1 MKLYERF
8 GDRGFHTSIVTS
20 FCVDFEAYEDIALPR
35 LRGAGCHNNL
45 LLLDDKMLREAL
57 DGGLALPRFAG
68 RWYSASG
75 VTAKSNGVF
84 HPKIVLQIGRGEGR
98 IIVSSANMTSSG
110 LAGNLELA
118 GSLECTDEAS
128 PQQQIIA
135 QVWQYAKACLADAG
149 LAVTSQ
155 LAWAEA
161 RTPWLRR
168 TAPATGAVT
177 LADGTVAAFLTPQ
190 AQGIGAQLVQQLDGE
205 PVKRLVVFSPYWDDK
220 LDGLK
225 HLIAQLTPAKV
236 ALLVDTETGEFPVKA
251 LGGIKNLTV
260 HEAKDFCKGRFFHAK
275 AVIAETQK
283 WDHVLYG
290 SANCT
295 VAALGKSNFAGINH
309 EACLYKRLPARQTL
323 DALGLASVID
333 KSTAVDAKTWEQAEA
348 PDDELAA
355 QNVKAS
361 PGRFECHLD
370 ILSWYPPDGVAP
382 DRAALEL
389 LDLERQVLD
398 HDLTPLAGAGKGELR
413 YRLAG
418 DAVRPAFAR
427 LRCEDGSVS
436 ALAIV
441 SLVDVIRQEAREQRS
456 RSAEQAALRLADE
469 TEAELLLL
477 DVFDALEAA
486 EARLNQ
492 EPEPASFVGRRKK
505 ADEKGNEQ
513 FRTLDYESFIA
524 GRRPPETSSTL
535 FANSLAGS
543 ELSLVRNF
551 LNRIIGLGDAED
563 TPDDEDQLASAFNL
577 GDETSDPDA
586 AMAAAGE
593 TGIDPSQR
601 TADQEAKQE
610 RQRLAAQRKAS
621 RAQIA
626 QAATQFV
633 KKIGLRKQAGA
644 LTTLDILRLRA
655 LLMIVV
661 AAGHGRAASALDN
674 ETSSLQVLPRE
685 DSEESWPRL
694 IGRILFGVFDG
705 ADPAIGHV
713 QLETAGEHIAEDI
726 LECWATCFWCV
737 QAAFAAPRSA
747 TERKLLPKRIGPLM
761 DKIYVATGLTALEYA
776 SPPMVAVMTKMNERF
791 CARLGLDAAA
801 QKKAHDEQVQR
812 VLDCQEVAP
821 ASPRKLGASRAA
833 DPTKRK

>member
-8 GDRGFHTSIVTS
+8 GDRGFHTSIITS

-45 LLLDDKMLREAL
+45 LLVDDKMLREAL
-57 DGGLALPRFAG
+57 DGGLALPRVAG

-75 VTAKSNGVF
+75 VTAKGVF
-84 HPKIVLQIGRGEGR
+84 HPKIVLQIGRGAGR

-118 GSLECTDEAS
+118 GSLECTDDGS

-135 QVWQYAKACLADAG
+135 QVWQYAGTCLNDAG
-149 LAVTSQ
+149 QAVASQ
-155 LAWAEA
+155 LTWAEA

-168 TAPATGAVT
+168 AAPAAGAVT
-177 LADGTVAAFLTPQ
+177 LDDGTVAAFLTPQ
-190 AQGIGAQLVQQLDGE
+190 AQGIGEQFVQQLDGE

-225 HLIAQLTPAKV
+225 HLIARLAPAEV
-236 ALLVDTETGEFPVKA
+236 ALLVDSAKGEFPVKA

-260 HEAKDFCKGRFFHAK
+260 HDAKDFCKGRFFHAK
-275 AVIAETQK
+275 AVIAETRK

-295 VAALGKSNFAGINH
+295 VAALGKSNFAGTNH
-309 EACLYKRLPARQTL
+309 EACLYKRLPAGQTL
-323 DALGLASVID
+323 DALDLASLID
-333 KSTAVDAKTWEQAEA
+333 KSRAVDTKTWEPAA
-348 PDDELAA
+348 AADDDLAGLDVRA
-355 QNVKAS
+355 A

-370 ILSWYPPDGVAP
+370 ILSWHPPGGTAP
-382 DRAALEL
+382 AGATLEL
-389 LDLERQVLD
+389 LNLGRQVLD
-398 HDLTPLAGAGKGELR
+398 YDLVSLPGTSKNEVR
-413 YRLAG
+413 YRLPAG
-418 DAVRPAFAR
+418 VTRSAFAR
-427 LRCEDGSVS
+427 LRLSDGAVS
-436 ALAIV
+436 GLAIV

-456 RSAEQAALRLADE
+456 KSAEQAAIRLADE
-469 TEAELLLL
+469 TEAELMIL

-486 EARLNQ
+486 EARLNR
-492 EPEPASFVGRRKK
+492 EPEPASFSGRRKK
-505 ADEKGNEQ
+505 ADDKGAEQ

-524 GRRPPETSSTL
+524 GRRPPEISATL

-551 LNRIIGLGDAED
+551 LNRIIGLGGVADEASE
-563 TPDDEDQLASAFNL
+563 DEDQLASAFNL

-593 TGIDPSQR
+593 TGMDPSQYA
-601 TADQEAKQE
+601 ADEEAKRE
-610 RQRLAAQRKAS
+610 RQRMAAQRKAS
-621 RAQIA
+621 RAQIV
-626 QAATQFV
+626 QAASQFV

-661 AAGHGRAASALDN
+661 AAGHDRPASAADI

-685 DSEESWPRL
+685 GAEDSWPRV
-694 IGRILFGVFDG
+694 IGRILFGLFDG
-705 ADPAIGHV
+705 GDPAIGHV

-737 QAAFAAPRSA
+737 QAAFAGPCSPA
-747 TERKLLPKRIGPLM
+747 ERKLLPKHLGPLM

-776 SPPMVAVMTKMNERF
+776 SSPVVAVMTKMSERF
-791 CARLGLDAAA
+791 CARLGLDAIA
-801 QKKAHDEQVQR
+801 QKKAHDEQVER
-812 VLDCQEVAP
+812 VLDC
-821 ASPRKLGASRAA
+821 
-833 DPTKRK
+833 

>member
-8 GDRGFHTSIVTS
+8 GDRGFHTSIITS

-45 LLLDDKMLREAL
+45 LLVDDKMLREAL

-75 VTAKSNGVF
+75 VTAKGVF
-84 HPKIVLQIGRGEGR
+84 HPKIVLQIGRGAGR

-118 GSLECTDEAS
+118 GSLECTDDGS

-135 QVWQYAKACLADAG
+135 QVWQYAGACLKDAG
-149 LAVTSQ
+149 QAVASQ
-155 LAWAEA
+155 LTWAEA

-168 TAPATGAVT
+168 AAPATGAVT
-177 LADGTVAAFLTPQ
+177 LDDGTVAAFLTPQ
-190 AQGIGAQLVQQLDGE
+190 AQGIGEQFVQQLDGE

-225 HLIAQLTPAKV
+225 HLIARLAPAKV
-236 ALLVDTETGEFPVKA
+236 ALLVDSAKGEFPVKA

-260 HEAKDFCKGRFFHAK
+260 HDAKDFCKGRFFHAK
-275 AVIAETQK
+275 AVIAETRK

-295 VAALGKSNFAGINH
+295 VAALGKSNFAGTNH
-309 EACLYKRLPARQTL
+309 EACLYKRLPAGQTL
-323 DALGLASVID
+323 DALDLASLID
-333 KSTAVDAKTWEQAEA
+333 KSTAVDTKTWEPAA
-348 PDDELAA
+348 AADDELAA
-355 QNVKAS
+355 SDVRPA

-370 ILSWYPPDGVAP
+370 ILSWHPPGGTAP
-382 DRAALEL
+382 AGATLEL
-389 LDLERQVLD
+389 LNLERQVLD
-398 HDLTPLAGAGKGELR
+398 YDLVSLPGASKNEVR
-413 YRLAG
+413 YRLPAG
-418 DAVRPAFAR
+418 VTRPAFAR
-427 LRCEDGSVS
+427 IRHSDGAVS
-436 ALAIV
+436 GLAIV

-456 RSAEQAALRLADE
+456 KSAEQAAMRLADE
-469 TEAELLLL
+469 TEAELMIL

-486 EARLNQ
+486 EARLNR
-492 EPEPASFVGRRKK
+492 EPEPASFSGRRKK
-505 ADEKGNEQ
+505 ADDKGAEQ

-524 GRRPPETSSTL
+524 GRRPPEISATL

-551 LNRIIGLGDAED
+551 LNRIIGLGGVAED
-563 TPDDEDQLASAFNL
+563 ASEDEDQLASAFNL

-593 TGIDPSQR
+593 TGMDPSQH
-601 TADQEAKQE
+601 AVDEEAKRE
-610 RQRLAAQRKAS
+610 RQRMAAQRKAS
-621 RAQIA
+621 RAQIV
-626 QAATQFV
+626 QAASQFV

-661 AAGHGRAASALDN
+661 AAGHDRPASAADI

-685 DSEESWPRL
+685 GAEDSWPRV
-694 IGRILFGVFDG
+694 IGRILFGLFDG
-705 ADPAIGHV
+705 GDPAIGHV

-737 QAAFAAPRSA
+737 QAAFAGPCSPA
-747 TERKLLPKRIGPLM
+747 ERKLLPKHLGPLM

-776 SPPMVAVMTKMNERF
+776 SSPVVAVMTKMSERF
-791 CARLGLDAAA
+791 CARLGLDAIA
-801 QKKAHDEQVQR
+801 QKKAHDEQVER
-812 VLDCQEVAP
+812 VLDC
-821 ASPRKLGASRAA
+821 
-833 DPTKRK
+833 

>member
-8 GDRGFHTSIVTS
+8 GDRGFHTSIITS

-35 LRGAGCHNNL
+35 MRGAGCHNNL
-45 LLLDDKMLREAL
+45 LLVDDKMLREAL

-75 VTAKSNGVF
+75 VTAKGVF

-118 GSLECTDEAS
+118 GSLECTGDAS

-135 QVWQYAKACLADAG
+135 QVWQYASACFKDAG
-149 LAVTSQ
+149 QAVVSQ

-168 TAPATGAVT
+168 AAPATGAVT
-177 LADGTVAAFLTPQ
+177 LDDGTVAAFLTPQ
-190 AQGIGAQLVQQLDGE
+190 AQGIGEQFARHLDGE

-220 LDGLK
+220 LDGLR
-225 HLIAQLTPAKV
+225 HLIARLEPAKV
-236 ALLVDTETGEFPVKA
+236 VLLVDIAKGEFPVKA

-260 HEAKDFCKGRFFHAK
+260 HDAKDFCKGRFFHAK
-275 AVIAETQK
+275 GVIAETRK

-295 VAALGKSNFAGINH
+295 VAALGKSSFAGTNH
-309 EACLYKRLPARQTL
+309 EACLYKRLPTGQTL
-323 DALGLASVID
+323 DALDLAGLID
-333 KSTAVDAKTWEQAEA
+333 KSTAVDTKTWEQAEA
-348 PDDELAA
+348 ADDDLAA
-355 QNVKAS
+355 QEVKSS

-370 ILSWYPPDGVAP
+370 ILSWYPPGGVAP
-382 DRAALEL
+382 DLTTLEL
-389 LDLERQVLD
+389 FNLERRVLD
-398 HDLTPLAGAGKGELR
+398 YDLVSLPGASKDELR
-413 YRLAG
+413 YRLSA
-418 DAVRPAFAR
+418 DVARPAFAR
-427 LRCEDGSVS
+427 LRHADGAVS

-441 SLVDVIRQEAREQRS
+441 SLIDVIRQEAREQRS

-469 TEAELLLL
+469 TEAELMIL

-492 EPEPASFVGRRKK
+492 EPKPSSFASRRKK
-505 ADEKGNEQ
+505 GDEKDAGQ

-524 GRRPPETSSTL
+524 GRRPPEISATL

-551 LNRIIGLGDAED
+551 LNRIIGLDGVAED
-563 TPDDEDQLASAFNL
+563 AIEDEDQLASAFNL
-577 GDETSDPDA
+577 GDDTSDPDA

-601 TADQEAKQE
+601 SGDEEAKLE
-610 RQRLAAQRKAS
+610 RQRMAAQRKAS
-621 RAQIA
+621 RAQIV
-626 QAATQFV
+626 QAASQFV
-633 KKIGLRKQAGA
+633 KKIDLRKKAGA

-655 LLMIVV
+655 LLMITV
-661 AAGHGRAASALDN
+661 AAGHDRPASASDT

-685 DSEESWPRL
+685 GAEDSWPRV

-705 ADPAIGHV
+705 GDPAIRHV

-737 QAAFAAPRSA
+737 QAAFSAPRSPA
-747 TERKLLPKRIGPLM
+747 ERKLLPKHIGPLM

-776 SPPMVAVMTKMNERF
+776 SPPIVAVMTKMSERF
-791 CARLGLDAAA
+791 SARLGLDAMA
-801 QKKAHDEQVQR
+801 QKKAHDEQVER
-812 VLDCQEVAP
+812 VLNC
-821 ASPRKLGASRAA
+821 
-833 DPTKRK
+833 

>member
-45 LLLDDKMLREAL
+45 LLVDDKMLREAL

-135 QVWQYAKACLADAG
+135 QVWQYTTACLKDAG
-149 LAVTSQ
+149 QAVASQ

-168 TAPATGAVT
+168 ATPATSAVT

-190 AQGIGAQLVQQLDGE
+190 AQGIGEQFVRQLDGE

-225 HLIAQLTPAKV
+225 HLIARLEPAKI
-236 ALLVDTETGEFPVKA
+236 ALLIDTGTGEFPGKA
-251 LGGIKNLTV
+251 LGAIKNLAI
-260 HEAKDFCKGRFFHAK
+260 HDAKDFCKGRFFHAK
-275 AVIAETQK
+275 AVIAETRK
-283 WDHVLYG
+283 WDYVLYG

-295 VAALGKSNFAGINH
+295 VAALGKSNFAGTNH
-309 EACLYKRLPARQTL
+309 EACLYKRLPAGQTL
-323 DALGLASVID
+323 DALDLASLID

-348 PDDELAA
+348 SDDDLAA

-370 ILSWYPPDGVAP
+370 ILSWYPPGGVAP
-382 DRAALEL
+382 DRATLEL

-398 HDLTPLAGAGKGELR
+398 HDLT
-413 YRLAG
+413 RLAG
-418 DAVRPAFAR
+418 VAKGEVRYRFPADVARPAFAR
-427 LRCEDGSVS
+427 LRHADGAVS

-486 EARLNQ
+486 EARLNH
-492 EPEPASFVGRRKK
+492 EPEPASFTARRKK
-505 ADEKGNEQ
+505 GDEKGTEQ

-524 GRRPPETSSTL
+524 GRRPPETSTTL
-535 FANSLAGS
+535 YANSLAGS

-551 LNRIIGLGDAED
+551 LNRIIGLGGAAED
-563 TPDDEDQLASAFNL
+563 TPEEEDQLASAFNL
-577 GDETSDPDA
+577 GDDTSDPDA

-593 TGIDPSQR
+593 TGIDPSQLSG
-601 TADQEAKQE
+601 DEEARLE

-621 RAQIA
+621 RAQIV
-626 QAATQFV
+626 QAANQFV

-661 AAGHGRAASALDN
+661 AAGHGQVAAASDT

-685 DSEESWPRL
+685 GSEDSWPRI
-694 IGRILFGVFDG
+694 IGRVLFGVFG
-705 ADPAIGHV
+705 GGDPAIGHV

-737 QAAFAAPRSA
+737 QAAFTGPRSPG
-747 TERKLLPKRIGPLM
+747 ERKLLPKHIGPLM
-761 DKIYVATGLTALEYA
+761 DKIYVATGLTAPEYA
-776 SPPMVAVMTKMNERF
+776 SPPIVAVMTKMSERF
-791 CARLGLDAAA
+791 CARLDLDTAA
-801 QKKAHDEQVQR
+801 QKKAHDEQVER
-812 VLDCQEVAP
+812 VLDC
-821 ASPRKLGASRAA
+821 
-833 DPTKRK
+833 

>member
-1 MKLYERF
+1 MRLYERF
-8 GDRGFHTSIVTS
+8 GDRGFHTSIITS

-35 LRGAGCHNNL
+35 LRGAGSHNNL
-45 LLLDDKMLREAL
+45 LLVDDKMLREAL

-75 VTAKSNGVF
+75 VTAKGVF

-118 GSLECTDEAS
+118 GSLECTEDAS

-135 QVWQYAKACLADAG
+135 QVWQYASACFKDAG
-149 LAVTSQ
+149 QAVASQ

-168 TAPATGAVT
+168 AAPATGAVT
-177 LADGTVAAFLTPQ
+177 LDDGTVAAFLTPQ
-190 AQGIGAQLVQQLDGE
+190 PQGIGEQFVRHLDGE

-225 HLIAQLTPAKV
+225 HLIARLEPAKI
-236 ALLVDTETGEFPVKA
+236 ALLVDTAKGEFPVKA

-260 HEAKDFCKGRFFHAK
+260 HAVQDFCKGRFFHAK
-275 AVIAETQK
+275 GVIAETRK

-295 VAALGKSNFAGINH
+295 VAALGKSNFAGTNY
-309 EACLYKRLPARQTL
+309 EACLYKRLPAGITL
-323 DALGLASVID
+323 DALDLASLID
-333 KSTAVDAKTWEQAEA
+333 KSTAVDAKTWAQAEA
-348 PDDELAA
+348 ADDDLAA
-355 QNVKAS
+355 LEVKAA

-370 ILSWYPPDGVAP
+370 ILSWYPPGGVAP
-382 DRAALEL
+382 DGATLEL
-389 LDLERQVLD
+389 LNLDRQVLD
-398 HDLTPLAGAGKGELR
+398 RDLTPLAGSGKGELR
-413 YRLAG
+413 YRLPA
-418 DAVRPAFAR
+418 DVARPAFAR
-427 LRCEDGSVS
+427 LRYADGAVS

-456 RSAEQAALRLADE
+456 RSAEQAASRLADE
-469 TEAELLLL
+469 TEAGLMILE
-477 DVFDALEAA
+477 VFDALEAA
-486 EARLNQ
+486 EARLNR
-492 EPEPASFVGRRKK
+492 EPEPASFGNRRKK
-505 ADEKGNEQ
+505 AEEKGADQ

-524 GRRPPETSSTL
+524 GRRPPEISATL

-551 LNRIIGLGDAED
+551 LNRIIGLGGVAED
-563 TPDDEDQLASAFNL
+563 ASEDEDQLGFAFNL
-577 GDETSDPDA
+577 GDDTSDPDA

-601 TADQEAKQE
+601 SVDEEAKLE
-610 RQRLAAQRKAS
+610 RQRMAAHRKAS
-621 RAQIA
+621 RAQIV
-626 QAATQFV
+626 QAASQFV
-633 KKIGLRKQAGA
+633 KKIDIRKKAGA

-655 LLMIVV
+655 LLMITV
-661 AAGHGRAASALDN
+661 AAGHDRPSSASDI

-685 DSEESWPRL
+685 GSEDSWPRV

-705 ADPAIGHV
+705 GDPAIRHV

-737 QAAFAAPRSA
+737 QAAFAAPRSPA
-747 TERKLLPKRIGPLM
+747 ERKFLPKHVGPLM
-761 DKIYVATGLTALEYA
+761 DKIYVATGLTALEYT
-776 SPPMVAVMTKMNERF
+776 SPPLVAVMTKMSERF
-791 CARLGLDAAA
+791 CARLGLDAMA
-801 QKKAHDEQVQR
+801 QKKAHDDQVAR
-812 VLDCQEVAP
+812 VMDC
-821 ASPRKLGASRAA
+821 
-833 DPTKRK
+833 

>member
-45 LLLDDKMLREAL
+45 LIVDDKMLREAL

-75 VTAKSNGVF
+75 VSAKANGVF
-84 HPKIVLQIGRGEGR
+84 HTKIVLQIGRGEGR
-98 IIVSSANMTSSG
+98 IIVSSANMTTSG

-118 GSLECTDEAS
+118 GVLECADDAS
-128 PQQQIIA
+128 PEQQVIA
-135 QVWQYAKACLADAG
+135 QVWQYAKARLAETG
-149 LAVTSQ
+149 QAVASQ

-168 TAPATGAVT
+168 ATPATGAVA
-177 LADGTVAAFLTPQ
+177 LSDGTVAAFLAPQ
-190 AQGIGAQLVQQLDGE
+190 TQGIGAQFSEQLEGE

-225 HLIAQLTPAKV
+225 HLIARLAPTKV
-236 ALLVDTETGEFPVKA
+236 ALLVDTAKGEFPVKA
-251 LGGIKNLTV
+251 LSGIKSLTV
-260 HEAKDFCKGRFFHAK
+260 HDASDFCKGRFFHAK
-275 AVIAETQK
+275 AVIAETRK
-283 WDHVLYG
+283 FDYVLYG

-295 VAALGKSNFAGINH
+295 VAALGKSGFAGLNH
-309 EACLYKRLPARQTL
+309 EACLYKRLPAGQTL
-323 DALGLASVID
+323 EALKLANLID

-348 PDDELAA
+348 QDDDLAA
-355 QNVKAS
+355 QDAKAS

-370 ILSWYPPDGVAP
+370 MLSWYPPGSAAP
-382 DRAALEL
+382 KGAALEL
-389 LDLERQVLD
+389 LNVERQVLD
-398 HDLTPLAGAGKGELR
+398 HALKLVAAADKDEIR
-413 YRLAG
+413 FRLPA
-418 DAVRPAFAR
+418 DVLRPAFAR
-427 LRCEDGSVS
+427 LRYQDGTVS

-456 RSAEQAALRLADE
+456 KSAEQAALRLADE
-469 TEAELLLL
+469 TEAELMIL

-486 EARLNQ
+486 EARLNH
-492 EPEPASFVGRRKK
+492 EPEPASFAGRRKK
-505 ADEKGNEQ
+505 ADEKGIEQ

-524 GRRPPETSSTL
+524 GRRPPETSTSL

-551 LNRIIGLGDAED
+551 LNRIIGLVGVAED
-563 TPDDEDQLASAFNL
+563 AVEDEDQLASAFNL
-577 GDETSDPDA
+577 GDETGDADA

-593 TGIDPSQR
+593 AGIDPSQR
-601 TADQEAKQE
+601 SADEEVKLE

-621 RAQIA
+621 RAQIV
-626 QAATQFV
+626 QAANQFV

-661 AAGHGRAASALDN
+661 AAGHDRAGSASDT

-685 DSEESWPRL
+685 DSEDSWPRL
-694 IGRILFGVFDG
+694 IGRILFGIFDG

-737 QAAFAAPRSA
+737 QAAFAAPRSPA
-747 TERKLLPKRIGPLM
+747 ERKLLPKRIGPLM
-761 DKIYVATGLTALEYA
+761 DKIYVATGLTASEYA
-776 SPPMVAVMTKMNERF
+776 SPPVVAVMTKMSERF
-791 CARLGLDAAA
+791 CTRLGLDAKA
-801 QKKAHDEQVQR
+801 QKKAHGEQVDR
-812 VLDCQEVAP
+812 VLDC
-821 ASPRKLGASRAA
+821 
-833 DPTKRK
+833 